1 MSENQDPINEDCFVT
16 STYTG
21 DTWTVIRKVRV
32 NKENESVSI
41 YLPMDQ
47 LSPDR
52 VQYKP
57 YGMGY
62 LVHHIYVEV
71 TIPLSEVVHYYK
83 DQDKIILTPRGA
95 VMVADQLASAIEENY
110 NEFRSRSK
118 TF

>member
-16 STYTG
+16 STYTN
-21 DTWTVIRKVRV
+21 DTWTDIRKVRV

-41 YLPMDQ
+41 YLPMGQ

-62 LVHHIYVEV
+62 SVNHIYVEV

-83 DQDKIILTPRGA
+83 DQDIIVLTPRGS
-95 VMVADQLASAIEENY
+95 VMIADQLASAIEENY
-110 NEFRSRSK
+110 NEFRGRSK